1 MGVTIY
7 DKAGADA
14 KFVVFQKEDG
24 TALEAKRVVI
34 TVSNDGTTVTDIKVV
49 S

>member
-1 MGVTIY
+1 MVGDIY
-7 DKAGADA
+7 SKAGADA
-14 KFVVFQKEDG
+14 KFFVFQKEDG
-24 TALEAKRVVI
+24 TPLTASRVVI